1 MLQNAVAAGS
11 PSWVKVRA
19 AWHSAQSQASQKTK
33 KSKGRMLALGRLT
46 PLQLCM
52 MGFEGWELRGL
63 ALEKQGG
70 EMEIGQKKK
79 PIFKKQKAF
88 SFILS
93 LVTKA
98 APAVPRV
105 LGLKEN
111 SSWSS

>member
-1 MLQNAVAAGS
+1 
-11 PSWVKVRA
+11 
-19 AWHSAQSQASQKTK
+19 
-33 KSKGRMLALGRLT
+33 
-46 PLQLCM
+46 
-52 MGFEGWELRGL
+52 
-63 ALEKQGG
+63 
-70 EMEIGQKKK
+70 MEIGQKKK
-79 PIFKKQKAF
+79 PIFKKQKVF

>member
-1 MLQNAVAAGS
+1 
-11 PSWVKVRA
+11 
-19 AWHSAQSQASQKTK
+19 
-33 KSKGRMLALGRLT
+33 
-46 PLQLCM
+46 
-52 MGFEGWELRGL
+52 
-63 ALEKQGG
+63 
-70 EMEIGQKKK
+70 MEIGQKKK
-79 PIFKKQKAF
+79 AIFKKQKAF

>member
-19 AWHSAQSQASQKTK
+19 AWHSAQSQASQKPK

-63 ALEKQGG
+63 ALEKRG
-70 EMEIGQKKK
+70 ENGDRAEEKGN
-79 PIFKKQKAF
+79 
-88 SFILS
+88 L
-93 LVTKA
+93 
-98 APAVPRV
+98 
-105 LGLKEN
+105 
-111 SSWSS
+111 